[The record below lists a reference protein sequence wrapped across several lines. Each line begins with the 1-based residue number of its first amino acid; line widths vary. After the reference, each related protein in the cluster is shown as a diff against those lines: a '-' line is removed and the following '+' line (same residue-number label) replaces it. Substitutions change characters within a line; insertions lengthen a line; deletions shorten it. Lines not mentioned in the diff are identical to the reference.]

1 MKTFD
6 AERDAERELLEH
18 LVLDFRQMTQFAAQP
33 WVFERGEGVRLQD
46 DTGKWY
52 LDGLSGVFVTSLGYG
67 NERVL
72 GAAIEQLRKLHFAPP
87 LHGTTRPALELAAR
101 LRRLAPEGM
110 RDGPRPGSGAAGR
123 NGTGAAPAPA
133 APAAGASS
141 GGVAVKLLSGGSEAT
156 EAAMKLAR
164 QYWKQAGHPRK
175 YKIVGRYGGYHGATM
190 GALSATGSWER
201 KSVFEPLVAGFLHHH
216 PPHVLRD
223 LLRQLGSCPSDAEV
237 GVASARLLERTI
249 EAEDPETVAAVIVE
263 PVSVSSAGFAV
274 PHPEYY
280 RVLRETCDRL
290 GVLLI
295 FDEIITGFGRLGE
308 WFGAQYAGV
317 APDLLC
323 CGKGMGG
330 GYAPLAAVLIAGSV
344 WDAFLGLPEERLE
357 FHHGHT
363 FGGNPVAAAVGCA
376 AVDEIEAR
384 DLIGN
389 ARRVGSH
396 LRSRLEALAREF
408 PDVIGD
414 VRGAGLL
421 QGFEFDAGR
430 FPKSERPGKRFEALA
445 REHGLLARC
454 GDEFVAF
461 APPLVTERAE
471 LDEMLDVATD
481 CLHELAD

>member
-1 MKTFD
+1 
-6 AERDAERELLEH
+6 
-18 LVLDFRQMTQFAAQP
+18 VP
-33 WVFERGEGVRLQD
+33 
-46 DTGKWY
+46 
-52 LDGLSGVFVTSLGYG
+52 
-67 NERVL
+67 
-72 GAAIEQLRKLHFAPP
+72 
-87 LHGTTRPALELAAR
+87 
-101 LRRLAPEGM
+101 
-110 RDGPRPGSGAAGR
+110 
-123 NGTGAAPAPA
+123 
-133 APAAGASS
+133 
-141 GGVAVKLLSGGSEAT
+141 
-156 EAAMKLAR
+156 
-164 QYWKQAGHPRK
+164 
-175 YKIVGRYGGYHGATM
+175 
-190 GALSATGSWER
+190 
-201 KSVFEPLVAGFLHHH
+201 GFLHHQ

-223 LLRQLGSCPSDAEV
+223 LMRQLGQDLSDAAA
-237 GVASARLLERTI
+237 GVASARLVERMI

-308 WFGAQYAGV
+308 WFGAQYTGV

-330 GYAPLAAVLIAGSV
+330 GYAPLAAVLIAGPV

-389 ARRVGSH
+389 ARRVGGH
-396 LRSRLEALAREF
+396 LRARLEALAREF
-408 PDVIGD
+408 PDVIGE

-430 FPKSERPGKRFEALA
+430 YPRSGRPGKRFEALA

-461 APPLVTERAE
+461 APPLVTARAE